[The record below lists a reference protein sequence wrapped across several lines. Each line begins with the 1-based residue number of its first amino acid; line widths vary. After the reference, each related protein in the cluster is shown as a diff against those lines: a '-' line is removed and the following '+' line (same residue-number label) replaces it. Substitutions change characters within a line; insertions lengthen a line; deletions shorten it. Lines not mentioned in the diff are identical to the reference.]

1 MPSNRRYAI
10 DALIFL
16 VKANPLLKVL
26 TVGDLT
32 RYTLLRSDQSGGDG
46 PGFDDTFE
54 RFASGRK
61 PVSNVCLRLGI
72 PAFPDPLLKVP
83 CYDPTNSLLGN
94 AGN

>member
-1 MPSNRRYAI
+1 VPSNRPYAI

-32 RYTLLRSDQSGGDG
+32 RYTPLLRSDQSGGDG

-54 RFASGRK
+54 RLVGDQNR
-61 PVSNVCLRLGI
+61 
-72 PAFPDPLLKVP
+72 
-83 CYDPTNSLLGN
+83 
-94 AGN
+94 